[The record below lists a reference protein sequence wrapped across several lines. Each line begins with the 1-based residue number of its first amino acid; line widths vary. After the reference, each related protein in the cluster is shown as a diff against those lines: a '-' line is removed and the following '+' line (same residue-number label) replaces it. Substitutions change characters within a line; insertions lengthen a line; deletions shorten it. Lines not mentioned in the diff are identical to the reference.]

1 MVDVKDTITG
11 IDYSYHL
18 EPRVKKNFDRWKED
32 VIKKDTDKVV
42 LVDGRERSGKSL
54 LTFQFARYIDPSFCI
69 DRICFTPSDFLRAIR
84 DAKKGQVVVFDEAFR
99 GLSSK
104 SSISKINK
112 SVVQAMME
120 CGQRNLILFIV
131 LPTFFLLETYAATL
145 RSNDLV
151 HVFVGRSGRRG
162 YKVYSERLKAKLYH
176 HGKKRGFDYS
186 FPTTRMTGKFYNKWV
201 INEQEYREKKNQALM
216 DITDGKVDELV
227 EDDTMFL
234 MKAIK
239 ELKEKNKYTWK
250 RIGEALGKDGHAIEM
265 RYFRHSPLIL

>member
-216 DITDGKVDELV
+216 DITDGKVEELI
-227 EDDTMFL
+227 EDDSKKYYKL
-234 MKAIK
+234 IK
-239 ELKEKNKYTWK
+239 FVREKYKTQWKE
-250 RIGEALGKDGHAIEM
+250 IGLAVGKTPESERKWFERRTG
-265 RYFRHSPLIL
+265 LIL